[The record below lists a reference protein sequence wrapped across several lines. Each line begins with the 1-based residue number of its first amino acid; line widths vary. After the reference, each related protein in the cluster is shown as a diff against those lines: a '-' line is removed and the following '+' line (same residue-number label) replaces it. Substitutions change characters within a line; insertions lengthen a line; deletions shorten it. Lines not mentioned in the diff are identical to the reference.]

1 MCGHVKIVV
10 QLLELLVAQIR
21 AFSFQCRRHGSEP
34 GVARRA
40 IDAKWGVAHSKSRMS
55 ALLGV
60 TSRTTPVLLQEHL
73 EMSLRIAQVLGVH
86 RAKEF
91 VMFDCGVEVLN
102 EALKERVTTD
112 LAVKRRFHS
121 STLMACPRLF
131 RVSCETRGCSSMV
144 ELQPSKLA
152 MRVRSPSPALTL
164 FEWNLYQPLCHRT
177 TEHVIIGTTFHGVP
191 FLRSERF
198 ALHTGPWNW
207 FKLNTALEIPEIV
220 FQPL

>member
-1 MCGHVKIVV
+1 MCGHVKIAV
-10 QLLELLVAQIR
+10 QLVELLVAQTR
-21 AFSFQCRRHGSEP
+21 AFALQCRRHGSEP

-55 ALLGV
+55 AFLGV

-73 EMSLRIAQVLGVH
+73 QMSLRIAQVLGIH

-91 VMFDCGVEVLN
+91 VMFDFGVEVLD

-112 LAVKRRFHS
+112 LVVKRRFHP

-152 MRVRSPSPALTL
+152 MRVRSPSPAPRFFVESAMTSST
-164 FEWNLYQPLCHRT
+164 FE
-177 TEHVIIGTTFHGVP
+177 
-191 FLRSERF
+191 
-198 ALHTGPWNW
+198 
-207 FKLNTALEIPEIV
+207 
-220 FQPL
+220 